1 MQPITCEAC
10 KAVCAFSRDT
20 DGDLMTLK
28 VKCACGHLNEIQF
41 IGYPNLFGTDDYYFE
56 FVDEDMIECHKR

>member
-10 KAVCAFSRDT
+10 KAICAFSRDT

-28 VKCACGHLNEIQF
+28 VKCVCGHLNEIQF

-56 FVDEDMIECHKR
+56 FIDEDMIECHKR

>member
-1 MQPITCEAC
+1 
-10 KAVCAFSRDT
+10 
-20 DGDLMTLK
+20 MTLK